1 MSKMKKHIASVTVAS
16 FLGIIVIIMP
26 ILTYTL
32 FLDNNE
38 ATYLGAESSEQ
49 RDSFESIQGKT
60 LDEAAQILGKMDT
73 NSTPFP
79 VNLSQVILLV
89 GTSLI
94 AALLT
99 TLAIKRKSYSLSK
112 PKQ

>member
-1 MSKMKKHIASVTVAS
+1 MNKMKKHIASVVIAS

-26 ILTYTL
+26 ILTYTQ
-32 FLDNNE
+32 FLESNGE
-38 ATYLGAESSEQ
+38 TFIGAESNEQ
-49 RDSFESIQGKT
+49 RDSFGSIEGKT

-73 NSTPFP
+73 DSTPFP
-79 VNLSQVILLV
+79 VKLSQVILLA
-89 GTSLI
+89 GISFI

-99 TLAIKRKSYSLSK
+99 TLAMKRKSYSLSK